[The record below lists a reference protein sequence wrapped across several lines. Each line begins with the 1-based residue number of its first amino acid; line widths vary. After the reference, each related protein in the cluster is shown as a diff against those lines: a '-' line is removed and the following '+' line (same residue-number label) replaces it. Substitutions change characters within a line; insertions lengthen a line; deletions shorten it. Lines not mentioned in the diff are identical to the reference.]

1 MDTIR
6 KDESA
11 GFTLVEIIV
20 TLVILAVLAA
30 FTIPAMLGWVSNS
43 REKLCQI
50 ARYDIQRY
58 YKTQAVGDRPMSADD
73 AKMALQKAVVNS
85 YGADDLS
92 GTDAIN
98 ICPSGGKYPLGG
110 ADIKYTK
117 SSDGVFYEVSEITCT
132 KHGNIRPNLTSTK
145 SILEQLKD
153 TWTGNWTNG
162 QSAFLADFKKANGGK
177 FDTVDEVD
185 LINAFGEDWK
195 STLYQ
200 SPSALYWRP
209 YILTVGGEQSSLT
222 YASKAGND
230 SNNHGNW
237 AATLIEFN
245 GQYYVSTKTNS
256 TNQKIE
262 DGSVSGIK
270 GQSFENDAAVI
281 EWLSKNN
288 FEAVT
293 N

>member
-1 MDTIR
+1 MLNIKKR
-6 KDESA
+6 KSFLD

-20 TLVILAVLAA
+20 VLVILAVLAA

-145 SILEQLKD
+145 SVLESLMEEWK
-153 TWTGNWTNG
+153 GKWTNK
-162 QSAFLADFKKANGGK
+162 QSDFLAAFKKANGGE

-185 LINAFGEDWK
+185 LINAFGEKWREA
-195 STLYQ
+195 LYQ
-200 SPSALYWRP
+200 SPKELYWRP
-209 YILTVGGEQSSLT
+209 YTLTVGDEQSSLT
-222 YASKAGND
+222 YASAKD
-230 SNNHGNW
+230 SSSDTGGW
-237 AATLIEFN
+237 SAMLIEFN
-245 GQYYVSTKTNS
+245 GTYYTSTKTAANGKIDNGNVAGLGGKAFS
-256 TNQKIE
+256 SEEDVVTWLTN
-262 DGSVSGIK
+262 
-270 GQSFENDAAVI
+270 
-281 EWLSKNN
+281 NN

>member
-1 MDTIR
+1 MKNT
-6 KDESA
+6 KKQYGYKK

-92 GTDAIN
+92 DMKAIN
-98 ICPSGGKYPLGG
+98 ICPSGGEYPLSG
-110 ADIKYTK
+110 ADIKYTQ

-145 SILEQLKD
+145 SILDALKG
-153 TWTGNWTNG
+153 TLENWG
-162 QSAFLADFKKANGGK
+162 QQSVFVAFLNKNNGK
-177 FDTVDEVD
+177 WKTVDEVD
-185 LINAFGEDWK
+185 LVNAFGKEWK
-195 STLYQ
+195 NELYGRGDT
-200 SPSALYWRP
+200 LYWRP
-209 YILTVGGEQSSLT
+209 YIM
-222 YASKAGND
+222 
-230 SNNHGNW
+230 
-237 AATLIEFN
+237 
-245 GQYYVSTKTNS
+245 VS
-256 TNQKIE
+256 
-262 DGSVSGIK
+262 
-270 GQSFENDAAVI
+270 
-281 EWLSKNN
+281 
-288 FEAVT
+288 
-293 N
+293 